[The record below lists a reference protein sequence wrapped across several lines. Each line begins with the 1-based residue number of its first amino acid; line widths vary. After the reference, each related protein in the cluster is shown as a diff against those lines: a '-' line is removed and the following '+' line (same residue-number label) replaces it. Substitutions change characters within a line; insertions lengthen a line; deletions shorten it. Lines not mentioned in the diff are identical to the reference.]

1 MSSESFNLIGLN
13 FSKVQLN
20 LVLPLLFALWMAWH
34 DARTNRIPNYLT
46 LGGVL
51 AGLGYQLGSHGW
63 TGLADGF
70 LGMGLGFALL
80 ILFYWKGGLG
90 AGDVKA
96 LAALGA
102 WLGPEQTFYL
112 FICMG
117 FSGVI
122 LIVFF
127 LWWRGLLWGKFCR
140 LWAFLLNRILTR
152 GYGSM
157 PPSAPTPGPKSPG
170 IPYAV
175 AMAMGMAILCLLGST
190 SFTNFF
196 SKPA

>member
-1 MSSESFNLIGLN
+1 MSSESFNVIGLS

-51 AGLGYQLGSHGW
+51 AGLGYQLGLHGW

-70 LGMGLGFALL
+70 WGMCLGFALL

-102 WLGPEQTFYL
+102 WLGPLQMIYL
-112 FICMG
+112 FIYMA

-127 LWWRGLLWGKFCR
+127 LWWRGLLWGKIR
-140 LWAFLLNRILTR
+140 QLWAFLAESGPDARLQLHASICSNLWSPISGGPLRR
-152 GYGSM
+152 GYGYGHGD
-157 PPSAPTPGPKSPG
+157 P
-170 IPYAV
+170 
-175 AMAMGMAILCLLGST
+175 ILARFNELMQQLLQ
-190 SFTNFF
+190 
-196 SKPA
+196 

>member
-1 MSSESFNLIGLN
+1 MSAESFNFIGIN
-13 FSKVQLN
+13 FSKVQIN

-34 DARTNRIPNYLT
+34 DVRTNRIPNYLT

-51 AGLGYQLGSHGW
+51 AGLGYQLGSYGW
-63 TGLADGF
+63 TGLANGF
-70 LGMGLGFALL
+70 LGMCLGFALL

-102 WLGPEQTFYL
+102 WLGPLQTLFL
-112 FICMG
+112 FIYMA
-117 FSGVI
+117 FSGII

-127 LWWRGLLWGKFCR
+127 LWWRGLLWGQIRR
-140 LWAFLLNRILTR
+140 LWSVLLNRLLTR

-157 PPSAPTPGPKSPG
+157 PPSASTPGPESSG

-175 AMAMGMAILCLLGST
+175 AMAMGMVILCLVGTTL
-190 SFTNFF
+190 
-196 SKPA
+196 